1 MAKFTITTPVNK
13 CPLWLVSLLA
23 FFPFDTK
30 IEYPDED
37 KGSMLSAVIEYLRGF
52 TYTRRNNTEH
62 LGTTHSIERTDNTI
76 TVKTVNFTTYLTI
89 QLK

>member
-1 MAKFTITTPVNK
+1 MAKFTITTPVK
-13 CPLWLVSLLA
+13 KRPLWLVSLLA

-30 IEYPDED
+30 KEYPDED
-37 KGSMLSAVIEYLRGF
+37 KDSMLSAVIEYLRGF
-52 TYTRRNNTEH
+52 TYTRRNNTER
-62 LGTTHSIERTDNTI
+62 LGTTHSIERTDDTI